1 MTKKGSHSWEV
12 WEVPNDKVY
21 EWEIRMGW
29 YMDEFLQIE
38 SYMYK
43 FQFIADPQEF
53 EHIVKE
59 WAIMDKKVP
68 LLVRDTTLISQ
79 TRKSADHFILI
90 TKWTFVYFTTA
101 GDNFFRTTI
110 IS

>member
-21 EWEIRMGW
+21 EWEIRMRW

-43 FQFIADPQEF
+43 FQFIAHPQEF

-68 LLVRDTTLISQ
+68 LLV
-79 TRKSADHFILI
+79 
-90 TKWTFVYFTTA
+90 
-101 GDNFFRTTI
+101 
-110 IS
+110 